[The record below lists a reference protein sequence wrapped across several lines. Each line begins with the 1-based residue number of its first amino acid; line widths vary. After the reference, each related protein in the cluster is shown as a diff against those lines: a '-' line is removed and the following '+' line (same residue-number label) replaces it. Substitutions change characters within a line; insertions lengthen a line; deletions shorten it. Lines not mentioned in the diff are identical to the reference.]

1 MNEIFENL
9 YEMTAFSNIIAEPQF
24 LIMYAIAFVLLYL
37 GIKKQYEPLLLVP
50 IAFGVLLANFPGGD
64 MGVIQA
70 DENGMVMING
80 VMKNIWEMPLHDI
93 AHELGLMNFIYYMLI
108 KTGFLPPIIFMGVG
122 ALTDFGPMLRNLRLS
137 IFGAAAQL
145 GIFTVLLV
153 SILMG
158 FTPKEA
164 ASLGIIGGADGP
176 TAIFTTIKLAP
187 HLLGPIAIA
196 AYSYMAL
203 VPVII
208 PLVVKLLCSKKELSI
223 NMKEQEKKYPSKTEI
238 KNLRVLKII
247 FPIVVTTVVAL
258 FVPSAV
264 PLIGMLMF
272 GNLVKEIGS
281 NTFRLF
287 DAASNS
293 IMNAAT
299 IFLGLSVGATMTTEA
314 FLNWTTIGIV
324 IGGFLAFAL
333 SITGGIL
340 FVKLVN
346 LFSKKK
352 INPLIGA
359 TGLSAVPMASRAAN
373 EDLFIM
379 SISMQNHGGYTEK
392 YDNFDEKVR
401 LLGLN
406 YPDVNQYLSLVH
418 ESDSA
423 LEYLIS
429 YFQNVDDP
437 VEIVF
442 FGDHQPSL
450 SSSFYPNL
458 NGKGLSGL
466 TEDELEDLYTI
477 PFFIWT
483 NYESTEVELPVTS
496 INYLSTLA
504 LERAGIELPAYNQFL
519 ADMMETIPAINSRG
533 YYSKSAGGFL
543 HIEEATG
550 EEADWI
556 RNYNILQY
564 NNMFDKK
571 EKSEVF
577 FPYLK

>member
-1 MNEIFENL
+1 MEDIFARL

-24 LIMYAIAFVLLYL
+24 LIMYAIAFILLYL
-37 GIKKQYEPLLLVP
+37 GIKKKYEPLLLIP
-50 IAFGVLLANFPGGD
+50 IAFGVLLANFPGGE
-64 MGVIQA
+64 MGVVQA
-70 DENGMVMING
+70 DENGMVMVNG
-80 VMKNIWEMPLHDI
+80 VMKNIWEMPLHEI
-93 AHELGLMNFIYYMLI
+93 AHDLGLMNFIYYMLI

-122 ALTDFGPMLRNLRLS
+122 ALTDFGPLRNLRLS

-153 SILMG
+153 AILMG

-208 PLVVKLLCSKKELSI
+208 PLVVKLWCTKKELSI

-238 KNLRVLKII
+238 KNLRVLKIL

-281 NTFRLF
+281 DTSRLF

-333 SITGGIL
+333 SISGGIL
-340 FVKLVN
+340 FVKIFN
-346 LFSKKK
+346 LFTKKK

-359 TGLSAVPMASRAAN
+359 CGLSAVPMASRVAN
-373 EDLFIM
+373 EIAL
-379 SISMQNHGGYTEK
+379 K
-392 YDNFDEKVR
+392 YDPKNHV
-401 LLGLN
+401 L
-406 YPDVNQYLSLVH
+406 QYCMASNISGVIG
-418 ESDSA
+418 SA
-423 LEYLIS
+423 VAAGVLIS
-429 YFQNVDDP
+429 
-437 VEIVF
+437 
-442 FGDHQPSL
+442 
-450 SSSFYPNL
+450 
-458 NGKGLSGL
+458 
-466 TEDELEDLYTI
+466 
-477 PFFIWT
+477 
-483 NYESTEVELPVTS
+483 
-496 INYLSTLA
+496 
-504 LERAGIELPAYNQFL
+504 FL
-519 ADMMETIPAINSRG
+519 G
-533 YYSKSAGGFL
+533 
-543 HIEEATG
+543 
-550 EEADWI
+550 
-556 RNYNILQY
+556 
-564 NNMFDKK
+564 
-571 EKSEVF
+571 
-577 FPYLK
+577 